1 MPLFLKTQFYIISI
15 IYLGDR
21 IIMVKKEIIRQLMVA
36 KKLLMKSEELI
47 DSDSIENNL
56 VVISNLNFTLNLFL
70 ETLGTQQ
77 KIKTLKELNI
87 RSLEEQ
93 WTTLSND
100 YERRYGQKLSMKTQI
115 FTISNITK
123 SFTEHN
129 VIPTKAQVHELVQAL
144 SIFMHELTSK
154 VFGLDFQDIDF
165 HLLMDNPQVR
175 RKLKLAEDA
184 INNGSYKEVLKN
196 SSLAFNIALEDQRHK
211 LNFLSEKGI
220 LKPELFMLDKSISLH
235 FDSKDHE
242 FIHTILGTQQ
252 KKLEQFNK
260 IVPTVIITED
270 DDGEPKIVISDFV
283 DEDVVSKDNARF
295 CIDFVFETI
304 LHWESLDLVKDKDI
318 DA

>member
-1 MPLFLKTQFYIISI
+1 MI
-15 IYLGDR
+15 
-21 IIMVKKEIIRQLMVA
+21 KKEIIRQLIIA
-36 KKLLMKSEELI
+36 KKLLNKSEELM

-56 VVISNLNFTLNLFL
+56 VVISNLNFILNIFL

-77 KIKTLKELNI
+77 KIKTLKELKI
-87 RSLEEQ
+87 PSLEEQ
-93 WTTLSND
+93 WNALSND
-100 YERRYGQKLSMKTQI
+100 YEKRYGQKLSMKTQI

-129 VIPTKAQVHELVQAL
+129 IIPTKTQVHELVQAL
-144 SIFMHELTSK
+144 SIFIQELTSK

-175 RKLKLAEDA
+175 RTLKLAIEAFESVD
-184 INNGSYKEVLKN
+184 YKEVLKN
-196 SSLAFNIALEDQRHK
+196 SSLAFNIALEDQRQK

-220 LKPELFMLDKSISLH
+220 LKPEPFMLDKSIDLH
-235 FDSKDHE
+235 FNSKDHE

-270 DDGEPKIVISDFV
+270 DDGGLKIVISDYV
-283 DEDVVSKDNARF
+283 DDSVVSKNNARF
-295 CIDFVFETI
+295 CIDFILETV

-318 DA
+318 ND